1 MKIDHRKPVG
11 SEPNDKQYGDSV
23 GSLRHPD
30 NSVPA
35 DTGDIGDIVASFPS
49 EGQDF
54 PTIRDHVAKVF
65 GDKVA
70 SSLKV
75 NEIMDFSGYLSDD
88 IALYQISLL
97 NFEISPDKHLQFWGE
112 RELIVIPMIVE
123 DETAPLLILVLP
135 PDAGRKL

>member
-1 MKIDHRKPVG
+1 MNIYDRKLLG
-11 SEPNDKQYGDSV
+11 SEPNDQYGDSV

-35 DTGDIGDIVASFPS
+35 TTGLSEDIIYIFPG

-54 PTIRDHVAKVF
+54 PTIRDHVAQVF
-65 GDKVA
+65 GGKVA

-97 NFEISPDKHLQFWGE
+97 NFEISPDKRLHFWVE

-123 DETAPLLILVLP
+123 DETAQLLIGTS
-135 PDAGRKL
+135 A